1 MKQTLHM
8 FVALAGIA
16 LASGLALGGLHQA
29 TAQRA
34 ADNILRFKKV
44 PAVVSIAQGPG
55 GALSPDQRSA
65 LEDQLLRGRRQLDLG
80 AENPLSL
87 FIIEQAGQAKVVN
100 FEAFGQGFGGD
111 LGVMVGFDLA
121 SGKLAGIGITTM
133 SETPGLGTRVRET
146 TFTRQFVGLGPEAAF
161 QVKKDGGVID
171 GVTGATV
178 SSRAVAQAVDR
189 ARKLFQAHRQA
200 IVEAASHGRPE
211 ASP

>member
-1 MKQTLHM
+1 MKKTLHM

-16 LASGLALGGLHQA
+16 LASGLALGGLHQV

-44 PAVVSIAQGPG
+44 PAVVSIYQGRG
-55 GALSPDQRSA
+55 QALAADQLA
-65 LEDQLLRGRRQLDLG
+65 AFEDQVLQGRRQVDLG
-80 AENPLSL
+80 EESPLSL
-87 FIIEQAGQAKVVN
+87 FLIEAAGSSPVVV

-121 SGKLAGIGITTM
+121 SEKLAGIGITTM

-146 TFTRQFVGLGPEAAF
+146 RFTKQFVGLGQDAAF

-200 IVEAASHGRPE
+200 IVAAINSGQE
-211 ASP
+211 KASP